1 MPMYIQSGA
10 NSGEDMQLEFREVNQ
25 ETTGVY
31 GMNCLTRE
39 DAVQAMEQVREAL
52 RFTNDFRSAIGAKQ
66 NRLENTLRG
75 NMNYSENLTSAE
87 SLIRDTDMSTAMTE
101 FSKQNVLMQAAQSM
115 LSQAN
120 SAPQGVLQLLQ

>member
-1 MPMYIQSGA
+1 
-10 NSGEDMQLEFREVNQ
+10 
-25 ETTGVY
+25 
-31 GMNCLTRE
+31 
-39 DAVQAMEQVREAL
+39 
-52 RFTNDFRSAIGAKQ
+52 
-66 NRLENTLRG
+66 
-75 NMNYSENLTSAE
+75 MNYSENLTSAE